1 MAEISAAEVKA
12 LRDLTDL
19 PLMDCKRALQEAGG
33 DREKA
38 IQILRESFKKVS
50 IKRADNPTSEGRIFL
65 AVKDDGSAAAMVE
78 LQCESA
84 PVANNEQFRSF
95 GQLLADQLLNGPGA
109 ASVEELLEQKPAGSD
124 KTLREQFEELVGKI
138 REKIVVARIQRAE
151 GPVGGYV
158 HHDGKIAVLFQ
169 ARGGKPDDPIL
180 RDIAMHIAALKP
192 TVIRPEELDPEKV
205 QAERQRLTEEARATG
220 KPDNIIEK
228 IVEGRMKNFYIEQGV
243 LLFQPFAKDDTK
255 TVSQVLAEHGFEP
268 VAFTRWVLGN

>member
-50 IKRADNPTSEGRIFL
+50 IKRADNPTSEGRIFM
-65 AVKDDGSAAAMVE
+65 AVRDDGTAAAMVE

-84 PVANNEQFRSF
+84 PVANNEQFQEF
-95 GQLLADQLLNGPGA
+95 GQLLANQLLNGPGA
-109 ASVEELLEQKPAGSD
+109 TTVEELLQQKPEGSD
-124 KTLREQFEELVGKI
+124 KTLQELFEELVGKI
-138 REKIVVARIQRAE
+138 REKIVVARILRVD

-169 ARGGKPDDPIL
+169 AKGGNPNDPIL

-192 TVIRPEELDPEKV
+192 TVTRPEELDPALV
-205 QAERQRLTEEARATG
+205 QTERQRLTDEAKATG
-220 KPDNIIEK
+220 KPDNIVEK
-228 IVEGRMKNFYIEQGV
+228 IVEGRMKNFYVEQGV
-243 LLFQPFAKDDTK
+243 LLFQPFAKDDSK

-268 VAFTRWVLGN
+268 VGFTRWVLGN